1 MCHYPN
7 SGAASMKRRIAILT
21 AFICVTVA
29 QTFSFAQGVKGAFS
43 DEKYKEALWMVT
55 RFYGG
60 QRSGSGPNWILMG
73 HPNEAYRTAFT
84 GDKDSETGYDISG
97 GWFDCGDNMMFGQTF
112 FFTAYMLATAYEA
125 FPTGFHDLY
134 NGKDYS
140 DYVASAVSKN
150 ECKDWNIGCGQ
161 PNGMPDLLE
170 ELKYATD
177 WIIKAT
183 PDSTTFYYEKGLA
196 EYDHTG
202 WVSAGY
208 RSKQSVYLGG
218 EPRPIRKN
226 PDDGAMA
233 SFAAAALSTMSRIY
247 RKYDAD
253 YADLCFEHAKKAYA
267 YAKPRRD
274 KAVNSVST
282 HAGTT
287 DVCYTATKYPVT
299 VFLAAAAEM
308 YRTSGEPTYKK
319 DIDDNIG
326 PKAEEWK
333 HHHWWAFNYEN
344 PTDLT
349 HYALSCAL
357 PSSRDSHL
365 EYFKSNVLEGPN
377 GYTTPSNINIEKLS
391 AVTGTGWGALRY
403 AANHAFSAA
412 LYSVATGTSNYDQF
426 IYDQIDY
433 ILGENDA
440 KQSFLVGFCDGCEK
454 EVKTPHHTNVYLDD
468 DDKMES
474 GTLAIPERNKYFGLL
489 VGGKHRSKDFKDNIA
504 DYEFNEGGSDYNA
517 GLLGALAYIVSKVS
531 PSNNTSIKP
540 ISSRNTVSKK
550 QGVSV
555 SRKSK
560 MVVFSA
566 AQGRTI
572 ERLSV
577 HTLSGR
583 QVFKHSGSVPEI
595 RWKESAAPRGL
606 YLAKITLNGGTV
618 VQHSVLLR

>member
-1 MCHYPN
+1 MI
-7 SGAASMKRRIAILT
+7 RRIAILT
-21 AFICVTVA
+21 AFICITAA
-29 QTFSFAQGVKGAFS
+29 QTLPLAQEVKGAFS
-43 DEKYKEALWMVT
+43 PEKYKEALWMVT

-134 NGKDYS
+134 HGKDYS
-140 DYVASAVSKN
+140 DYAASAVSKN
-150 ECKDWNIGCGQ
+150 ECKDWNIGCGE
-161 PNGMPDLLE
+161 PSGMPDILE

-177 WIIKAT
+177 YIIKAT
-183 PDSTTFYYEKGLA
+183 PNDSTFYYEKGLA
-196 EYDHTG
+196 EYDHNG

-208 RSKQSVYLGG
+208 KSKQSVTSGG

-226 PDDGAMA
+226 TDDGAMP
-233 SFAAAALSTMSRIY
+233 SFAAAALAKMSRIY
-247 RKYDAD
+247 REHDAD
-253 YADLCFEHAKKAYA
+253 YANLCFEHAKKAYA
-267 YAKPRRD
+267 YAKPRKD
-274 KAVNSVST
+274 KAVPSVST

-287 DVCYTATKYPVT
+287 ENCYGPNDVPTT
-299 VFLAAAAEM
+299 VFLTAAAEM
-308 YRTSGEPTYKK
+308 YRTSGAQTYKD
-319 DIDDNIG
+319 DIDENIN
-326 PKAEEWK
+326 ARVT
-333 HHHWWAFNYEN
+333 HWWAFDYETPN
-344 PTDLT
+344 DLAP
-349 HYALSCAL
+349 YALACAL
-357 PSSRDSHL
+357 PDAKNNHMQFLKSSFLDN
-365 EYFKSNVLEGPN
+365 YTKS
-377 GYTTPSNINIEKLS
+377 SNINSEKIS
-391 AVTGTGWGALRY
+391 AISGTEWGALRY

-433 ILGENDA
+433 ILGENNA

-454 EVKTPHHTNVYLDD
+454 EVKKPHHANVYLSDANAIN
-468 DDKMES
+468 S
-474 GTLAIPERNKYFGLL
+474 VTIPERNKYFGFM
-489 VGGKHRSKDFKDNIA
+489 VGGTHKSSDFPDNIN
-504 DYEFNEGGSDYNA
+504 DYQTAEGGSDYNA
-517 GLLGALAYIVSKVS
+517 GLLGALAYIVSKVA
-531 PSNNTSIKP
+531 PANPTGIKR
-540 ISSRNTVSKK
+540 ISTGNTVQKK
-550 QGVSV
+550 HGVSV

-560 MVVFSA
+560 SVVFSA

-583 QVFKHSGSVPEI
+583 QVFKHSGSVSEI